1 MIDFISSVIKYAF
14 LLFVGGASVY
24 MAWAAYQEIVAAI
37 REKLQD
43 MNRLKG

>member
-1 MIDFISSVIKYAF
+1 MIETISFFIKYAF

-24 MAWAAYQEIVAAI
+24 MVVAAYEEFKAAI
-37 REKLQD
+37 REKFRD